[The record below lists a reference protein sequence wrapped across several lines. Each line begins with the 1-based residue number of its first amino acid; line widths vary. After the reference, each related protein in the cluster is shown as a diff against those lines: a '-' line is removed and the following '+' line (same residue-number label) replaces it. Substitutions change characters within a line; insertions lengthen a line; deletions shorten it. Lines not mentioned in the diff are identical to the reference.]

1 MANKPRPFPIQL
13 EVEFLD
19 RLSEP
24 VREGRAKSVSDI
36 IRTALE
42 KFDFSNVV
50 VLRTAQVAV
59 SVRLAPE
66 IRRNLKQ
73 LSRAK
78 HTSIGQLVR
87 TAVESY
93 LPQLESGAVDQLE
106 IPAVPPPP
114 VVESVLAPRPKPKPR
129 SRPRKSRSAAQKRSP
144 VKARKKRASAKAK
157 KKAKR

>member
-1 MANKPRPFPIQL
+1 MPHKPRPFPVQL

-24 VREGRAKSVSDI
+24 VRDGRAKSVSDI

-42 KFDFSNVV
+42 RFDFSNVV
-50 VLRTAQVAV
+50 VLRTAHVAV

-87 TAVESY
+87 TAVEAY

-106 IPAVPPPP
+106 IPAVPAPP
-114 VVESVLAPRPKPKPR
+114 VVESVLAPPGRKAKPKKKAKARAAKPAKKASKAKPKP
-129 SRPRKSRSAAQKRSP
+129 
-144 VKARKKRASAKAK
+144 AK
-157 KKAKR
+157 KKAPSRKRA

>member
-1 MANKPRPFPIQL
+1 MPHQPRPFPIQL

-24 VREGRAKSVSDI
+24 VRDGRAKSVSDI

-42 KFDFSNVV
+42 RFDFSNIV

-59 SVRLAPE
+59 SVRLSPE

-78 HTSIGQLVR
+78 HTSVGQLVR

-93 LPQLESGAVDQLE
+93 LPQLESGALDQLE

-114 VVESVLAPRPKPKPR
+114 VVESVLAPRPKSKPKR
-129 SRPRKSRSAAQKRSP
+129 RPRRRAAKAATKPAKTKSKP
-144 VKARKKRASAKAK
+144 AK
-157 KKAKR
+157 KKTTAKKRN

>member
-1 MANKPRPFPIQL
+1 MSTKAPRPFPIQL

-24 VREGRAKSVSDI
+24 VRDGRAKSVSDI

-42 KFDFSNVV
+42 RFDFSNIV
-50 VLRTAQVAV
+50 VLRTAHVAV

-87 TAVESY
+87 TAVEAY

-106 IPAVPPPP
+106 IPAVPAPP
-114 VVESVLAPRPKPKPR
+114 VVGSVLAPPTRKPKRKRPKKQPAMNPAKPAARKTKPRPKPKR
-129 SRPRKSRSAAQKRSP
+129 TKS
-144 VKARKKRASAKAK
+144 
-157 KKAKR
+157 

>member
-1 MANKPRPFPIQL
+1 MPHKSRPFPIQL

-24 VREGRAKSVSDI
+24 VRHGRAKSVSDI

-42 KFDFSNVV
+42 RFDFSNIVV
-50 VLRTAQVAV
+50 MHTAHVAI

-73 LSRAK
+73 ISRVK
-78 HTSIGQLVR
+78 HTSVGQLVR
-87 TAVESY
+87 AAVEAY

-106 IPAVPPPP
+106 IPAVPVPP
-114 VVESVLAPRPKPKPR
+114 VVESVLAPPVSKPK
-129 SRPRKSRSAAQKRSP
+129 RKTKRRAAKPATKAAKAKPKR
-144 VKARKKRASAKAK
+144 AK
-157 KKAKR
+157 KKAPVRKRS

>member
-129 SRPRKSRSAAQKRSP
+129 PRPRKSRSAAQKRSP

>member
-1 MANKPRPFPIQL
+1 MPHKPRPFPVQL

-24 VREGRAKSVSDI
+24 VRDGRAKSVSDI

-42 KFDFSNVV
+42 RFDFSNVV
-50 VLRTAQVAV
+50 VLRTAHVAV

-87 TAVESY
+87 TAVEAY

-114 VVESVLAPRPKPKPR
+114 VVESVLAPVPKPKP
-129 SRPRKSRSAAQKRSP
+129 K
-144 VKARKKRASAKAK
+144 RKKLRPATKKAKPAAPPKKAPTPKAK